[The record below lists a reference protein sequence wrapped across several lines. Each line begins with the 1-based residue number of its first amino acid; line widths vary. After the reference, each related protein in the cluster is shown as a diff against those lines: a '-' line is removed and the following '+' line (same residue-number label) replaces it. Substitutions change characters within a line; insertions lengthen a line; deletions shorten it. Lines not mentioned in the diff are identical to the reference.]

1 MDRYIRALEPVASQV
16 MLLMFVIAARLA
28 SALLRVNYASGS
40 VLITSICMDW
50 RKEQLISAARNIFAL
65 STALSQE
72 YARSRQLHIPS
83 RLLSQEDMK
92 RFNIRSTLKL
102 PNGSNA
108 PSPFHP
114 GKQSMMVNTI
124 IVLIG
129 KLFISAKTD
138 VRIVATSVHY
148 RLVILSKSM
157 RLATV
162 PCLARGGLW
171 TNLMTLPPSK
181 SRVESFP
188 PMTRVLP

>member
-1 MDRYIRALEPVASQV
+1 MHALEPAAYQV
-16 MLLMFVIAARLA
+16 TLLMFVIAAKLA
-28 SALLRVNYASGS
+28 SALLHVSYASGS
-40 VLITSICMDW
+40 VLITTICMDW
-50 RKEQLISAARNIFAL
+50 RTEQLISAARNIFAL

-92 RFNIRSTLKL
+92 RFNIRSTHKL

-108 PSPFHP
+108 PSLFHP
-114 GKQSMMVNTI
+114 GKQRMMVNTI

-138 VRIVATSVHY
+138 VRIVATSAYY

-162 PCLARGGLW
+162 LCPARGGLW

-181 SRVESFP
+181 SRVENFP
-188 PMTRVLP
+188 PMTRVLL